1 MATNLKSILHPFRSP
16 VLAVTVLGLLILV
29 TVGVKARV
37 WRNSLRAATSQQGLL
52 TTARGP
58 AQMVHFTVYDAGIF
72 PWEEHVSAG
81 VVALHLEDMS
91 GGSAGLVVASESLV
105 TLAQV
110 VRRPGR
116 WRDNAQVFLVP
127 GRYTVYDASR
137 PRNRATL
144 IVEP

>member
-1 MATNLKSILHPFRSP
+1 MAISRRSILNSFQRP
-16 VLAVTVLGLLILV
+16 VTAVVVLGLLVLV

-58 AQMVHFTVYDAGIF
+58 AQMVHFTIYDAGIF
-72 PWEEHVSAG
+72 PREERVSAG

-91 GGSAGLVVASESLV
+91 EGSAGLVVASKSLV

>member
-1 MATNLKSILHPFRSP
+1 MATSLKAIPNPFLGLA
-16 VLAVTVLGLLILV
+16 LAVTVLGLLVLV

-37 WRNSLRAATSQQGLL
+37 WRNSLPAATSQQGLL

-58 AQMVHFTVYDAGIF
+58 AEMVHFTIYDAGIF
-72 PWEEHVSAG
+72 PREERVSAG

-116 WRDNAQVFLVP
+116 WRDDAQVSLVP

>member
-1 MATNLKSILHPFRSP
+1 MAISRRSILNSFQRP
-16 VLAVTVLGLLILV
+16 VAAVVVLGLLVLV

-58 AQMVHFTVYDAGIF
+58 AEMVHFTIYDAGIF
-72 PWEEHVSAG
+72 PREERVSPG

-105 TLAQV
+105 TLAQI

-116 WRDNAQVFLVP
+116 WRDNAQVSLVP

>member
-1 MATNLKSILHPFRSP
+1 MATSMKAILNPFRRP
-16 VLAVTVLGLLILV
+16 VLAVTVLCLLVLA

-37 WRNSLRAATSQQGLL
+37 WRNSAPADTNTQQLL
-52 TTARGP
+52 PAELGP

-72 PWEEHVSAG
+72 PREERVTAG
-81 VVALHLEDMS
+81 IVALHLEDMS

-105 TLAQV
+105 TLAQI

-116 WRDNAQVFLVP
+116 WRDNAQVSLVP

-137 PRNRATL
+137 PMNRATL

>member
-1 MATNLKSILHPFRSP
+1 MATSLKATLNPFRRP
-16 VLAVTVLGLLILV
+16 VLAVTVLGLLVLA

-37 WRNSLRAATSQQGLL
+37 WPSFARVNTNPQQLL
-52 TTARGP
+52 PAPNGP
-58 AQMVHFTVYDAGIF
+58 AQMVHFTIYDAGIF
-72 PWEEHVSAG
+72 PREERVSAG

-116 WRDNAQVFLVP
+116 WRDNAQVSLVP
-127 GRYTVYDASR
+127 GRYTVYDATR
-137 PRNRATL
+137 PMNRATL

>member
-1 MATNLKSILHPFRSP
+1 MATSLKAIPNPFLGLA
-16 VLAVTVLGLLILV
+16 LAVTVLGLLVLV

-37 WRNSLRAATSQQGLL
+37 WRNSLPAATSQQGLL

-58 AQMVHFTVYDAGIF
+58 AEMVHFTIYDAGIF
-72 PWEEHVSAG
+72 PREEHVSAG

-116 WRDNAQVFLVP
+116 WRDNARVSLVP